1 MRDKSV
7 ELNTTIDR
15 IKEKNINMSLILE
28 KMKVLRA
35 ALIVYILI
43 E

>member
-7 ELNTTIDR
+7 ELNTTIDS